1 VEGGDGGDHNA
12 MWSECRREGGVC
24 EVIVEVSVVW
34 SVVPM
39 WGDASGRTGLRS

>member
-1 VEGGDGGDHNA
+1 MEGSDGCGRDA

-24 EVIVEVSVVW
+24 EVIVEVSVR

-39 WGDASGRTGLRS
+39 WGDASGRTGLCS